1 MKNSE
6 KRSRLSERLFESVTR
21 EGLIKPNEKILV
33 AFSGGADSVAL
44 LLLLGELSE
53 RLNISLFSAHLNH
66 GIRGEEADRDEAF
79 CIKMCEKRGIPIET
93 RRVSVPTEAKKTGEG
108 LEECARRIRYAF
120 LNECAEKHG
129 CTRIAT
135 AHHADDNVETVL
147 LHLIRGSGAAGLVG
161 ISPIRDNIIRP
172 LLPFRKRELTEYLEE
187 KGENFVFDSTNSDTK
202 MTRNKIR
209 HELLGTVYE
218 INPRADAAFLNM
230 GRLLSED
237 NAYLFSLARG
247 VRPNAPLSELKALPL
262 PVLSRFLQ
270 LRYSEYVKNRAVR
283 TDENSE
289 SAPRKSLPSASESS
303 GAPQLSFVHLAPIT
317 EFIKSGIGN
326 ADFSLPGGVT
336 AHVSARGAELT
347 EAETEAL
354 DTFEMPLKT
363 GENNISQCRCK
374 ILITNDK
381 NVAEEYQ
388 NIYKL
393 SISASV
399 NSATIFING
408 DGTGLYA
415 RCRKEGDLYV
425 YGEHKRVVRKCLT
438 DLKIPAYKRRLLPCI
453 CDKNGIIWVPHL
465 RIADRVRTE
474 GGEKKLYIVYAET
487 EN

>member
-21 EGLIKPNEKILV
+21 EGLIQPSEKILV

-53 RLNISLFSAHLNH
+53 RLHISLFAAHLNH
-66 GIRGEEADRDEAF
+66 GIRGEEADRDEGF
-79 CIKMCEKRGIPIET
+79 CIKTCEKRGIPIET
-93 RRVSVPTEAKKTGEG
+93 RHVSVPTEAKRTGEG
-108 LEECARRIRYAF
+108 LEECARRLRYAF
-120 LNECAEKHG
+120 LNECAAKYG
-129 CTRIAT
+129 CTKIAT

-161 ISPIRDNIIRP
+161 ISPKRDNIIRP

-187 KGENFVFDSTNSDTK
+187 KGESFVFDSTNSDTK

-218 INPRADAAFLNM
+218 INPRADAAFANT

-237 NAYLFSLARG
+237 NAYLFSLARE
-247 VRPNAPLSELKALPL
+247 VRPNAPLSELKALPF
-262 PVLSRFLQ
+262 PILSRFLQ
-270 LRYSEYVKNRAVR
+270 LRYSEYVKSRAAR
-283 TDENSE
+283 TDDKNAPRKNMPSVSE
-289 SAPRKSLPSASESS
+289 SAS
-303 GAPQLSFVHLAPIT
+303 APQLSFVHLTPIT
-317 EFIKSGIGN
+317 DFIKNGVGN
-326 ADFSLPGGVT
+326 ADFSLPGNVT

-347 EAETEAL
+347 EAKTEAVEP
-354 DTFEMPLKT
+354 FETPLKT
-363 GENNISQCRCK
+363 GENNISQCRYK

-408 DGTGLYA
+408 DATGLYA
-415 RCRKEGDLYV
+415 RSLKEGDLYV
-425 YGEHKRVVRKCLT
+425 YGDHKRRVRKCLIN
-438 DLKIPAYKRRLLPCI
+438 LKIPAYRRRLLPCI
-453 CDKNGIIWVPHL
+453 CDKDGIIWVPGL
-465 RIADRVRTE
+465 RVADRARPQKGDDAV
-474 GGEKKLYIVYAET
+474 YIIYAEA
-487 EN
+487 